1 MSVTGLRRMI
11 FLISTNFYFYYRPFP
26 QQLEQSFGR
35 NGEVLTNRSLGPPQT
50 SPWSPLVCTPLPWG
64 EMDTAQPTAQ
74 TRKLS
79 GLPLLG

>member
-50 SPWSPLVCTPLPWG
+50 SP
-64 EMDTAQPTAQ
+64 
-74 TRKLS
+74 
-79 GLPLLG
+79 